1 MIGALRLATLSALVL
16 ALAAPAVQAAT
27 SRPDLAP
34 GVEVED
40 ACMAEALLETGFQG
54 AIRVS
59 TPAARDRS
67 LEACDLE
74 AEALLVAEYSAVA
87 GPCTAEALR
96 DQGFLGRFRE
106 PRGGLGQDDLACVHA
121 EAPAVPA
128 PVEDLVTF
136 RGADGREIT
145 TMRPI
150 PNPY

>member
-1 MIGALRLATLSALVL
+1 MTGAVRLATLSALLL
-16 ALAAPAVQAAT
+16 ALAAPAAQAAS
-27 SRPDLAP
+27 SRSGLAP

-59 TPAARDRS
+59 TPAARDHS
-67 LEACDLE
+67 LEACDRE
-74 AEALLVAEYSAVA
+74 SEALLVAEYRAVA

-96 DQGFLGRFRE
+96 DQGFLGRFRA
-106 PRGGLGQDDLACVHA
+106 PRRGLDRDELACVVT
-121 EAPAVPA
+121 EPSVVPLPA
-128 PVEDLVTF
+128 EDLVTF

-150 PNPY
+150 PNPD

>member
-1 MIGALRLATLSALVL
+1 MTGARIATVSALLLVL
-16 ALAAPAVQAAT
+16 AAPAALAAPQ
-27 SRPDLAP
+27 PDLAP

-74 AEALLVAEYSAVA
+74 AEALLVAEYRAVA

-96 DQGFLGRFRE
+96 DQGFLGRFRR
-106 PRGGLGQDDLACVHA
+106 PRGGLAQDEVACVAA
-121 EAPAVPA
+121 EALAPMVPA
-128 PVEDLVTF
+128 EDLVTF
-136 RGADGREIT
+136 RGADGRQIT

-150 PNPY
+150 PNPN

>member
-1 MIGALRLATLSALVL
+1 MIGAPHIATLSALLL

-27 SRPDLAP
+27 QGPGLAP
-34 GVEVED
+34 GVEVKD

-59 TPAARDRS
+59 TPEARDRS
-67 LEACDLE
+67 LESCELE
-74 AEALLVAEYSAVA
+74 AEALLVAEYRAIA

-106 PRGGLGQDDLACVHA
+106 PRGRRGQEDPACAVA
-121 EAPAVPA
+121 RAAFVPA
-128 PVEDLVTF
+128 PTEDLVTF

-150 PNPY
+150 PNPD

>member
-1 MIGALRLATLSALVL
+1 MTDALRLATLSALLL
-16 ALAAPAVQAAT
+16 ALAAPAAQAAT

-59 TPAARDRS
+59 APEAYERS
-67 LEACDLE
+67 LATCDLASE
-74 AEALLVAEYSAVA
+74 TLLVAEYRAVA

-96 DQGFLGRFRE
+96 DQGFQGRFRE
-106 PRGGLGQDDLACVHA
+106 PRGGFGQDDVACAIV
-121 EAPAVPA
+121 ETPAQPA

-150 PNPY
+150 PNPD

>member
-1 MIGALRLATLSALVL
+1 MIGALRLATLSALLL
-16 ALAAPAVQAAT
+16 ALAAPAAQAAT

-59 TPAARDRS
+59 TPATRDHS
-67 LEACDLE
+67 LETCDLE
-74 AEALLVAEYSAVA
+74 AEALLVAEYRAVA
-87 GPCTAEALR
+87 GPCVAEALR
-96 DQGFLGRFRE
+96 DQGFLGRFRK
-106 PRGGLGQDDLACVHA
+106 PRGGLGRDELACVVA

-150 PNPY
+150 PNPD